1 MTKTQYIIK
10 MLDAIKDI
18 FPIGQDFKLL
28 LETNALS
35 DEMIETLFTMLKAVR
50 ETITDQAQQQKID
63 NSLAFMDKLKAIE
76 AGEHTK
82 DEQKIKELE
91 TYFTTI

>member
-35 DEMIETLFTMLKAVR
+35 DEMIETLLTMLKAVR

-76 AGEHTK
+76 AEEHTK

>member
-1 MTKTQYIIK
+1 

-35 DEMIETLFTMLKAVR
+35 DEMIETLLTMLKAVR

-76 AGEHTK
+76 AEEHTK

-91 TYFTTI
+91 TYFTTL

>member
-35 DEMIETLFTMLKAVR
+35 DEMIETLLTMLKAVR

-76 AGEHTK
+76 AEEHTK

-91 TYFTTI
+91 TYFTTL